1 MAARGALL
9 TLVCVVALA
18 TSARGA
24 GMWVLWE
31 ESNEMRTFVRTPANR
46 VRSIHTRIEDCIK
59 AIDAEW
65 EKLLAARPTPDSGF
79 DRLGPTSAVM
89 MMTYGS
95 HHLYR
100 DVHLSARYRATA
112 VLNRRR
118 VERRRLLGW
127 NHLV

>member
-1 MAARGALL
+1 MVLMAARRALL

-24 GMWVLWE
+24 ETWVLWE

-46 VRSIHTRIEDCIK
+46 VRSIHTRVDGCIK

-65 EKLLAARPTPDSGF
+65 EKVLAARPTPDSGF

-89 MMTYGS
+89 MMTYGNTTYIVTYTCLPDTMQPPS
-95 HHLYR
+95 
-100 DVHLSARYRATA
+100 
-112 VLNRRR
+112 
-118 VERRRLLGW
+118 
-127 NHLV
+127 